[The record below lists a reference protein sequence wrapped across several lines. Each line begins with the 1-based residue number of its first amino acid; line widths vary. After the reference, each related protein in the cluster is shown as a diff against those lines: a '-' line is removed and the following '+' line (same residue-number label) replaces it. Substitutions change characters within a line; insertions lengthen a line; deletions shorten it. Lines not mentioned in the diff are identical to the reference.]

1 MEKSGNIPEK
11 DGEKEMEDQ
20 EKRKRRRQSRERQR
34 REAERRKAERKK
46 QERIERERIRRKK
59 QVHRQMGILTAAAV
73 LLILLIWGGVT
84 IRAERRE
91 AAAQAAAAAAKE
103 QEEREQQQAEQQAEE
118 AMGTAMEE
126 LQEDL
131 EAAVLDYD
139 GSWSVY
145 VKELEYDNS
154 FSINN
159 RGIYPASLIKLF
171 AMAATY
177 ENMEQVLDNETDY
190 LGSSSSA
197 KETIQTLLENM
208 IEISDNEAYNELV
221 RLQSSSRD
229 FTEGCSIINEYL
241 QENGYV
247 DTGVHTTLHPAAS
260 SSVKDGLGD
269 NVTSV
274 EDCGKLLEKIYRGTC
289 GSQEDS
295 GEMLHLLL
303 NQENT
308 LKIPGG
314 LPDGI
319 EVAHKTG
326 ETTEVQHDAGIIYG
340 ENTDF
345 ILCIMVDDVT
355 SAAYVYPQIHELT
368 ETVYDALN

>member
-1 MEKSGNIPEK
+1 
-11 DGEKEMEDQ
+11 MEDQ
-20 EKRKRRRQSRERQR
+20 ERRDQKRRSRERRR
-34 REAERRKAERKK
+34 RELERREREK
-46 QERIERERIRRKK
+46 RERERLRRK
-59 QVHRQMGILTAAAV
+59 QAVRRQLLLLAGGIFV
-73 LLILLIWGGVT
+73 LILIIWGAGT

-91 AAAQAAAAAAKE
+91 AREQSRREAAQAAEAKAEEQEKEKQRQEEAQAKE
-103 QEEREQQQAEQQAEE
+103 DMSAV
-118 AMGTAMEE
+118 MEKLQGE
-126 LQEDL
+126 LEDCL
-131 EAAVLDYD
+131 PEYD

-159 RGIYPASLIKLF
+159 RSIYTASLIKLF
-171 AMAATY
+171 AMAAAY
-177 ENMEQVLDNETDY
+177 ENMDQVLDNETDY
-190 LGSSSSA
+190 LGSRSYA
-197 KETIQTLLENM
+197 RETVYTLLENM
-208 IEISDNEAYNELV
+208 IEISDNESYNELV
-221 RLQSSSRD
+221 RIQSPDRD
-229 FTEGCSIINEYL
+229 FTEGCRIINEYL
-241 QENGYV
+241 QNEGYS
-247 DTGVHTTLHPAAS
+247 DTGIHTTLHPAAS
-260 SSVKDGLGD
+260 RSVKDGLGD

-314 LPDGI
+314 LPEGT

-326 ETTEVQHDAGIIYG
+326 ETSEVQHDVGIIYG
-340 ENTDF
+340 EKTDF
-345 ILCIMVDDVT
+345 ILCIMVDDIT
-355 SAAYVYPQIHELT
+355 SAAYVYPQIHKLT

>member
-1 MEKSGNIPEK
+1 
-11 DGEKEMEDQ
+11 MEDQ
-20 EKRKRRRQSRERQR
+20 ERRKRRRQSLERQR
-34 REAERRKAERKK
+34 REAERREAERKK
-46 QERIERERIRRKK
+46 QERIERERRRKNK
-59 QVHRQMGILTAAAV
+59 QVHRQLGILTAAAV
-73 LLILLIWGGVT
+73 LLVLLIWGGVA
-84 IRAERRE
+84 IRAERQE
-91 AAAQAAAAAAKE
+91 AAAQAAAAEAKE
-103 QEEREQQQAEQQAEE
+103 QEEREQQLAEQQAKE

-126 LQEDL
+126 LQENL
-131 EAAVLDYD
+131 EDTLPDYD

-145 VKELEYDNS
+145 VKELEYNNS

-159 RGIYPASLIKLF
+159 RGMYPASLIKLF

-190 LGSSSSA
+190 LGSNSSA
-197 KETIQTLLENM
+197 RDTIQTLLENM
-208 IEISDNEAYNELV
+208 IEISDNESYNELV
-221 RLQSSSRD
+221 RLQSSNRD

-241 QENGYV
+241 QENDYP
-247 DTGVHTTLHPAAS
+247 DTGIHTTLHPAAS

-274 EDCGKLLEKIYRGTC
+274 EDCGKLLEEIYRGSC

-295 GEMLHLLL
+295 GEMLHLLS

-326 ETTEVQHDAGIIYG
+326 ETTEVQHDVGIIYG
-340 ENTDF
+340 EKTDF
-345 ILCIMVDDVT
+345 ILCIMIDDIT
-355 SAAYVYPQIHELT
+355 SEANVYSQIHELT